1 VKPATLIWR
10 GVAAGAALLVAVWL
24 AAGLRSTIL
33 EERAEDQ
40 LREGFTLTDPT
51 PAQARTLSRVARDLD
66 RAGELNPD
74 RVPDMYRAQIL
85 VVLGEREQGRRL
97 AREVTRAEPDN
108 LEIWRTARA
117 IALALRDREFEDEAN
132 RRIRELNPRVSG

>member
-1 VKPATLIWR
+1 MKPADLIWR
-10 GVAAGAALLVAVWL
+10 GLAAGAALLVAAWL

-33 EERAEDQ
+33 EERASDQ
-40 LREGFTLTDPT
+40 LSKGLTLADPT
-51 PAQARTLSRVARDLD
+51 PAQARTLSRAARDLD

-85 VVLGEREQGRRL
+85 VVLGQEDRGRDL

-117 IALALRDREFEDEAN
+117 IALALRDRELEAEAN
-132 RRIRELNPRVSG
+132 RRIRELNPRVAG